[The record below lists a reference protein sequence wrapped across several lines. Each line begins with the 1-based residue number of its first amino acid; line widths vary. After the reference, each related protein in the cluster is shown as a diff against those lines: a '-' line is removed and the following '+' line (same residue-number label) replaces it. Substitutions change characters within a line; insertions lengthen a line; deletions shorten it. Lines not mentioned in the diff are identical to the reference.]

1 MSSNEI
7 YKKFRWMKISMFFS
21 IFILQIFCFFSCGAK
36 ESAKKTT
43 QQQINDP
50 VVAEILA
57 LEKMRLD
64 ATVQFD
70 SVTLKQLL
78 APEFEMTTAQG
89 ELLDIQKTLQMLQ
102 KKSQTLIPERHFT
115 KSTKVKLLSENNLAI
130 AKGIYVI
137 ERKES
142 RGLLVLTLRYSD
154 LYVKNSNDS
163 WSLICSHHSRISR

>member
-36 ESAKKTT
+36 ESAKKTP
-43 QQQINDP
+43 QQQKNDP

-89 ELLDIQKTLQMLQ
+89 ELLNTQQLLQILQ
-102 KKSQTLIPERHFT
+102 KKRQALIPEQYFT
-115 KSTKVKLLSENNLAI
+115 RSTQVKLLNDNGLAI
-130 AKGIYVI
+130 AKGIYI
-137 ERKES
+137 SERKES
-142 RGLLVLTLRYSD
+142 RGLIVLSFRYTD
-154 LYVKNSNDS
+154 LYIKKHENTWLLVS
-163 WSLICSHHSRISR
+163 SHMSRIAR

>member
-1 MSSNEI
+1 
-7 YKKFRWMKISMFFS
+7 MKVLMIFS
-21 IFILQIFCFFSCGAK
+21 ISVLQIFCFFSCGAK
-36 ESAKKTT
+36 ESAKKTPL
-43 QQQINDP
+43 QQKNDP

-64 ATVQFD
+64 ATVQYD
-70 SVTLKQLL
+70 SVKLKQLL
-78 APEFEMTTAQG
+78 SPEFEMTTAQG

-102 KKSQTLIPERHFT
+102 KKSQTLIPEQHFT
-115 KSTKVKLLSENNLAI
+115 KSTKVKLLTENNLAI

-154 LYVKNSNDS
+154 LYVKNSNNS
-163 WSLICSHHSRISR
+163 WSLFCSHYSRISR